1 MRPGLPNRRQF
12 FGASASTALL
22 LAQGR
27 RAAAAA
33 PPELRFRQVH
43 LDFHTSPHVKGVAAG
58 FDPAAFAATLKKAHV
73 DSVTV
78 FARCHH
84 GYLYYDSKKFPERR
98 HPHLTRPNLLKE
110 QVEVCHRN
118 GIRAP
123 IYVTVQWDQFTVDQH
138 PEWRQVTETG
148 ALEGT
153 PPFQPGFYRKLCLG
167 AVPYVQFLQAHIDE
181 VFQLC
186 PVDGLFLDIVKEQ
199 DCSCGRCLAG
209 MTARRLDPSKPE
221 ARQRYGR
228 EVADRF
234 KEEMTAFIRKRSGDC
249 TIFYNGGHIGPAV
262 RPSVASY
269 SHLELESLPSGTW
282 GYLHFPLTMR
292 YARTLGKDALGM
304 TGKFHTSWGDFHSL
318 KNRAALEF
326 ECFRMLALG
335 AKCSIGDQLHPT
347 GTLDAASYQLIGAVY
362 ESVEKKEPWCR
373 GAQPLVDLGVISPE
387 ESVPAAGRQPPSARG
402 VVRMLQEGAHQ
413 FDVIDSLADF
423 SRYKVLILP
432 DEVAITATLADKL
445 TRFLRGGGGLI
456 ASHQSAA
463 GPHAPRVLG
472 LRVKGEAPFSPDFI
486 RARAPLGRGLPGSEL
501 VMYLKGLELT
511 PDAGTE
517 TLADVLV
524 PYFDRT
530 WEHYFSHRHTP
541 SSGKVGYPGALRR
554 GRAITFAHPVFSQY
568 ARNAPRWVKTLVLN
582 ALDLLLPDPLVRH
595 DGPSTVMATLNEQPR
610 EARSVLHLLQ
620 YVPERRGDD
629 FDVIEDVIPLHDLT
643 VSVRTSKAPG
653 KVLAVPGDQPL
664 PFTFRNGRTEIKVA
678 RIVGHQMIVLA

>member
-1 MRPGLPNRRQF
+1 
-12 FGASASTALL
+12 
-22 LAQGR
+22 
-27 RAAAAA
+27 
-33 PPELRFRQVH
+33 
-43 LDFHTSPHVKGVAAG
+43 
-58 FDPAAFAATLKKAHV
+58 
-73 DSVTV
+73 
-78 FARCHH
+78 
-84 GYLYYDSKKFPERR
+84 
-98 HPHLTRPNLLKE
+98 
-110 QVEVCHRN
+110 
-118 GIRAP
+118 
-123 IYVTVQWDQFTVDQH
+123 
-138 PEWRQVTETG
+138 
-148 ALEGT
+148 
-153 PPFQPGFYRKLCLG
+153 
-167 AVPYVQFLQAHIDE
+167 
-181 VFQLC
+181 
-186 PVDGLFLDIVKEQ
+186 
-199 DCSCGRCLAG
+199 
-209 MTARRLDPSKPE
+209 
-221 ARQRYGR
+221 
-228 EVADRF
+228 
-234 KEEMTAFIRKRSGDC
+234 
-249 TIFYNGGHIGPAV
+249 
-262 RPSVASY
+262 
-269 SHLELESLPSGTW
+269 
-282 GYLHFPLTMR
+282 
-292 YARTLGKDALGM
+292 
-304 TGKFHTSWGDFHSL
+304 
-318 KNRAALEF
+318 
-326 ECFRMLALG
+326 
-335 AKCSIGDQLHPT
+335 
-347 GTLDAASYQLIGAVY
+347 
-362 ESVEKKEPWCR
+362 
-373 GAQPLVDLGVISPE
+373 
-387 ESVPAAGRQPPSARG
+387 

-472 LRVKGEAPFSPDFI
+472 LRVKGDAPFSPDFI

-643 VSVRTSKAPG
+643 VSVRASKAPAR
-653 KVLAVPGDQPL
+653 VLAVPGDQPL